1 MVTWLALTWWREQR
15 PSVTGALTGAVAG
28 LATVTPAAGYVPPWA
43 AVIIGVLAAVC
54 CYAAIQYRIRRNW
67 DDALDVWG
75 VHGVGGGLGT
85 ILTGVFASA
94 AINGASGLFEGN
106 GRQFGVQILGVAIA
120 AIYAFVV
127 TYGIWQLVNRLQP
140 VRVTK
145 EVELAGLDRALHGEV
160 AYD

>member
-1 MVTWLALTWWREQR
+1 MVTWLALTWWREQK

-28 LATVTPAAGYVPPWA
+28 LATVTPAAGFVPPWA
-43 AVIIGVLAAVC
+43 AVIIGGLAAVC
-54 CYAAIQYRIRRNW
+54 CYAAIQFRMRRNW

-75 VHGVGGGLGT
+75 VPGVGGGLGT

-94 AINGASGLFEGN
+94 AINGVSGLIEGN

-127 TYGIWQLVNRLQP
+127 TYGIWQLVNRFQP